1 MGLLAKKDNELNAN
15 KALESMMDKFDIDL
29 DEIEENVDKD
39 NSEINKRRKD
49 KEEQE
54 KLRIK

>member
-1 MGLLAKKDNELNAN
+1 MGLLAKKDNELNAS

-29 DEIEENVDKD
+29 DGIEKIDKD

-49 KEEQE
+49 KEEKE
-54 KLRIK
+54 KLEY